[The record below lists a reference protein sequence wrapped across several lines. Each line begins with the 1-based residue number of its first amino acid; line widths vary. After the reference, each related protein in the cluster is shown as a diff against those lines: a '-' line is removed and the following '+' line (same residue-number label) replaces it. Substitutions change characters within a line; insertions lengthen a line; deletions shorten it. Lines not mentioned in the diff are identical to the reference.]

1 MMFSVGEFVKINS
14 DILKEYIDRGAG
26 RIVEI
31 IPDGPYLS
39 VDFQCPEP
47 ENLWLL
53 PSEIVPVEIA
63 VRNRPSYSS
72 NIVECFGRPYEVPSN
87 EGDPDEILDDDDPDD
102 KPSIIWQE
110 SGDLPER
117 VIEWQE
123 F

>member
-1 MMFSVGEFVKINS
+1 MFSVGEFVKINS
-14 DILKEYIDRGAG
+14 DILKEDIDRGAG